1 MMNKIKKLIA
11 FVIVLLTVLCFG
23 GFTASADSN
32 TWYSES
38 AASADNPVLLESNQ
52 YFQGV
57 SINSHL
63 ISDLT
68 FLEIPFKKYLN
79 EEVDDLQVITFA
91 EGIYVE
97 DRVKKSEVVMYL
109 YAPSKYYADLTLDV
123 VTTKITF
130 KDIET
135 LVDEEYTKAIKEPF
149 DINYNW
155 SKISSYGNIIK
166 YSFSVD
172 SKSKSIKDYLLLDYR
187 NSSEQTIVS
196 SLFDCKITK
205 VAFDSNNFI
214 FYGMAYED
222 KWISRQEFNF
232 IYEKSIDNPEE
243 VALLSTTI
251 NTEQK
256 HRTTAISYNEKT
268 LKADGVL
275 KRLRYNFDTAKSL
288 NIFNVLL
295 PGSYTQEAQYLDF
308 FYYFFNLEDSVT
320 GEKLTGNEQLTRID
334 YTYYEYL
341 AEIEIEQQINTAG
354 SFYTKSQIK
363 ASYYLPNGEICYE
376 DVANYPAKDI
386 NSKGFDEIVYR
397 ETENLQKI
405 YRNKSLTF
413 ETVEFK
419 YPYEKNSMS
428 VIDFITNDKYDWYKT
443 NIPTIFRTNDQS
455 LISDYNFAL
464 NKELMLSDFQFGML
478 VGEPGYPCTYSIVE
492 NQYFLTTIFKTYDFQ
507 YTANLVK
514 INEIYYEYLGE
525 VYHAV
530 VSDTVVDDSEINK
543 PLNPGNPDA
552 PFFPGEK
559 IPDPDDKLTW
569 WERLVKW
576 FEDTWNK
583 IKAIPDNV
591 ANFFNE
597 NKGFIIGVVVVAV
610 LIILGIFIKKM
621 VDVYRIR
628 KIVRNVERSTSISN
642 EKKKKE

>member
-1 MMNKIKKLIA
+1 MNKIKKLIA

-38 AASADNPVLLESNQ
+38 AASAGNPILLNDDQ

-57 SINSHL
+57 SVNSHL

-79 EEVDDLQVITFA
+79 EEVDELQVITFA

-135 LVDEEYTKAIKEPF
+135 LVDEEYTKAIKEQF
-149 DINYNW
+149 DVNYNW
-155 SKISSYGNIIK
+155 SKLSQYENIIK

-172 SKSKSIKDYLLLDYR
+172 SNNKSIKDYLLLDYK
-187 NSSEQTIVS
+187 NSAEQTIVS

-243 VALLSTTI
+243 VALLSNRATS
-251 NTEQK
+251 TEQK

-275 KRLRYNFDTAKSL
+275 KRLRYNNIDAKEL
-288 NIFNVLL
+288 NVFKQIL
-295 PGSYTQEAQYLDF
+295 PGSHVFDYKNVDL

-320 GEKLTGNEQLTRID
+320 GEKLTGNEQITRID
-334 YTYYEYL
+334 YTYYDYL
-341 AEIEIEQQINTAG
+341 TEIETEEEFTANG
-354 SFYTKSQIK
+354 YSFKK
-363 ASYYLPNGEICYE
+363 GVGKVSYLSHNGEVLYKDIQNLPNVFADENK
-376 DVANYPAKDI
+376 DLFDYP
-386 NSKGFDEIVYR
+386 N
-397 ETENLQKI
+397 
-405 YRNKSLTF
+405 YRNAESLELIYQKKVLTF
-413 ETVEFK
+413 EAVEFK

-428 VIDFITNDKYDWYKT
+428 VMDFITNDKFDWYKT
-443 NIPTIFRTNDQS
+443 KIPTIFNTNDES
-455 LISDYNFAL
+455 LVSDYNYVL
-464 NKELMLSDFQFGML
+464 NKDLVLSDFQFGML
-478 VGEPGYPCTYSIVE
+478 VGDPGYPAVDSF
-492 NQYFLTTIFKTYDFQ
+492 NQVNYIFKTVQKKYHSQ
-507 YTANLVK
+507 YTVK
-514 INEIYYEYLGE
+514 LISIDEIYYEYLNE
-525 VYHAV
+525 AYHAI
-530 VSDTVVDDSEINK
+530 VSETVVDDSDINK
-543 PLNPGNPDA
+543 PLNPGNPDK

-559 IPDPDDKLTW
+559 IPDPDDKMSW

-576 FEDTWNK
+576 FKDTWNK
-583 IKAIPDNV
+583 IKSIPDNI
-591 ANFFNE
+591 AKFFNE
-597 NKGFIIGVVVVAV
+597 NKTFIIGIVVVIALVV
-610 LIILGIFIKKM
+610 LGIFVKKIVDYYRIKK
-621 VDVYRIR
+621 VI
-628 KIVRNVERSTSISN
+628 RNVERAT
-642 EKKKKE
+642 EPKKKRK